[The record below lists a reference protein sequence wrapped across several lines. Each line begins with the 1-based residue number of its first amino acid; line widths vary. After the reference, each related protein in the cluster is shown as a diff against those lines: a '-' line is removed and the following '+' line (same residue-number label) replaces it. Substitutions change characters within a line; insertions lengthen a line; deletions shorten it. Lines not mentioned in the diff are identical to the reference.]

1 MSPYVARAMPS
12 GMTQLQPVFPETVS
26 AHRPKSDNKQQ
37 AVVLSTIFIY
47 YFNPTQGFSGDSML
61 KNPPANAGDTGSVP
75 G

>member
-37 AVVLSTIFIY
+37 AVVLSTILFTIST
-47 YFNPTQGFSGDSML
+47 PPRASQVTQC
-61 KNPPANAGDTGSVP
+61 
-75 G
+75 